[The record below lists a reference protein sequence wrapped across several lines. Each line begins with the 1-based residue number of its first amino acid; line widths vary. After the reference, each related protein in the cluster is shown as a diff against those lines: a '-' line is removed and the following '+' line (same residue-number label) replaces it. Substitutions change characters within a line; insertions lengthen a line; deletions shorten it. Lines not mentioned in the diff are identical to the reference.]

1 MIWHLKI
8 RKNISGS
15 DIKKGKYKERNTFV
29 LREKLRSLVSSA
41 RILFYVPC
49 SKF

>member
-1 MIWHLKI
+1 MATENQE
-8 RKNISGS
+8 NISGS
-15 DIKKGKYKERNTFV
+15 NMKKGKYKERNTFD

-41 RILFYVPC
+41 RRLFYVPC